1 MKAINLLTAVL
12 LLTVINTQASELIY
26 TPVNPSFGGN
36 PLNGTFLINS
46 ANAQNDKKDP
56 SLEDDKG
63 LEETSELDDFNSS
76 LQRALLSKLTSTLSG
91 QMVDADGNLVPGV
104 LETGDFIIE
113 ITDLGGGQL
122 QVTTTDKSNGES
134 TTFKV
139 DSI

>member
-1 MKAINLLTAVL
+1 MKAINLIFGVL
-12 LLTVINTQASELIY
+12 ILACFQANASELIY

-36 PLNGTFLINS
+36 PLNGTFLLNS

-56 SLEDDKG
+56 D
-63 LEETSELDDFNSS
+63 LEEDELEEPSELDDFNSS

-91 QMVDADGNLVPGV
+91 QMVDDDGNLVPGV

-122 QVTTTDKSNGES
+122 QVTTTDKTNGES